1 MTGTSIQNLR
11 LFGLRLFRVSVLVA
25 AILLIR
31 NESHSDAEERLLTV
45 EQVKDFFPSAASL
58 DTRRDPAVVKDAD
71 GGTLGFAATTA
82 PGSNDV
88 IGYSGPTHS
97 LLALDS
103 GGAITGLRI
112 LKSEDTPDH
121 LAEVIRDRSFFAQ
134 FRGLKMGDRLEK
146 VHAVSGATLTSLAIA
161 EGVLKRLGQE
171 SESLRFP
178 EAITLEEVKRLEPQA
193 VSLQPAKGFR
203 GGFEVID
210 AKGARIA
217 IATRTSPVADAIVG
231 YKGPTD
237 VLMLLSPDAKTLRS
251 IRVRKSFETKR
262 YLGYV
267 TGDDYFMRLFDGK
280 SIDQLS
286 QLDFEKEKIEGVS
299 GATQTSWALSEGL
312 KQRANRLLSD
322 LRAQVPAY
330 AKIRWRWQDTGHL
343 MVILSALV
351 MAFTRLRGQAMAR
364 NLHHLFLVIYGG
376 FWVGELLS
384 QGLFV
389 GWARHGVPWKNA
401 PGLVLLGVVALTA
414 PIFTRRQLY
423 CHQICPH
430 GALQQLLMKRLKWQ
444 WSPPPRVAKAL
455 EKVPYA
461 LLWVVLFVA
470 ITRVSFDLNGIEPF
484 DAYLFTIAG
493 AAAILIALIGL
504 VFSLF
509 TPMAYCKYGCPTGA
523 LFKLLRSSGE
533 ADRFGL
539 RDWGA
544 LGALALGIVLAI
556 AY

>member
-11 LFGLRLFRVSVLVA
+11 LFGLRLFRDSVLGE

-82 PGSNDV
+82 PGSNDM

-134 FRGLKMGDRLEK
+134 FRGLIMGDRLEK

-193 VSLQPAKGFR
+193 VSLRPARGFR

-210 AKGARIA
+210 AKGDRIA

-299 GATQTSWALSEGL
+299 GATQTSWALAEGL

-322 LRAQVPAY
+322 LREQVPAY

-401 PGLVLLGVVALTA
+401 PGLVLLGV
-414 PIFTRRQLY
+414 
-423 CHQICPH
+423 
-430 GALQQLLMKRLKWQ
+430 
-444 WSPPPRVAKAL
+444 
-455 EKVPYA
+455 
-461 LLWVVLFVA
+461 
-470 ITRVSFDLNGIEPF
+470 
-484 DAYLFTIAG
+484 
-493 AAAILIALIGL
+493 
-504 VFSLF
+504 
-509 TPMAYCKYGCPTGA
+509 
-523 LFKLLRSSGE
+523 RSSPG
-533 ADRFGL
+533 DSSTVTRSVRTG
-539 RDWGA
+539 RSSNCS
-544 LGALALGIVLAI
+544 
-556 AY
+556 

>member
-58 DTRRDPAVVKDAD
+58 DTRRDPAVVQDAD

-193 VSLQPAKGFR
+193 VSLRPAKGFR

-210 AKGARIA
+210 AKGARLA

-299 GATQTSWALSEGL
+299 GATQTSWALAEGL

-322 LRAQVPAY
+322 LREQVPAY

>member
-58 DTRRDPAVVKDAD
+58 DTRRDPAVVQDAD

-193 VSLQPAKGFR
+193 VSLRPAKGYR

-299 GATQTSWALSEGL
+299 GATQTSWALAEGL

-322 LRAQVPAY
+322 LREQVPAY

-351 MAFTRLRGQAMAR
+351 MAFTRLRGQAIAR

>member
-193 VSLQPAKGFR
+193 VSLRPAKGYR

-251 IRVRKSFETKR
+251 IHVRKSFETKR

-299 GATQTSWALSEGL
+299 GATQTSWALAEGL

-322 LRAQVPAY
+322 LREQVPAY

-351 MAFTRLRGQAMAR
+351 MAFTRLRGQAIAR

-544 LGALALGIVLAI
+544 LGALALGIVLAV

>member
-1 MTGTSIQNLR
+1 VTGPLFQYFRLFSLR
-11 LFGLRLFRVSVLVA
+11 LYRLTILA
-25 AILLIR
+25 AAVLLIR
-31 NESHSDAEERLLTV
+31 NESGSNRGERLLSV
-45 EQVKDFFPSAASL
+45 EQVKDFFPNAASL
-58 DTRRDPAVVKDAD
+58 DATREPAVVKDAD

-82 PGSNDV
+82 PASNDV

-97 LLALDS
+97 LLALDA

-112 LKSEDTPDH
+112 LKSGDTPDH

-134 FRGLKMGDRLEK
+134 FRGLKMGDQLKK

-178 EAITLEEVKRLEPQA
+178 EPITLEEVRSLEPGA
-193 VSLQPAKGFR
+193 VSLRPAKGFR
-203 GGFEVID
+203 GGFEVLD
-210 AKGARIA
+210 TNGVRLAV
-217 IATRTSPVADAIVG
+217 ATRTSPVADAIVG

-237 VLMLLSPDAKTLRS
+237 VLMLLTPDAKSLRS

-267 TGDDYFMRLFDGK
+267 TGDDYFMHLFDGK
-280 SIDQLS
+280 SVTQLS

-299 GATQTSWALSEGL
+299 GATQTSWALAEGL
-312 KQRANRLLSD
+312 KQRANRLLVD
-322 LRAQVPAY
+322 LQEQIPAY
-330 AKIRWRWQDTGHL
+330 AMIRWRWQDAGHL
-343 MVILSALV
+343 MVIFSALV
-351 MAFTRLRGQAMAR
+351 MAFTRLRGHATAR
-364 NLHHLFLVIYGG
+364 NLHHVFLVIYGG
-376 FWVGELLS
+376 FWVGEMLS

-401 PGLVLLGVVALTA
+401 PGLVLLGVVALLA
-414 PIFTRRQLY
+414 PVFTRRQLY

-430 GALQQLLMKRLKWQ
+430 GALQQLVMKRVKWQ
-444 WSPPPRVAKAL
+444 WSPPPGVAKAL
-455 EKVPYA
+455 ERLPFV
-461 LLWVVLFVA
+461 LLLVVLFVG
-470 ITRVSFDLNGIEPF
+470 ITQLPLDLNGIEPF
-484 DAYLFTIAG
+484 DAYLFTVAG
-493 AAAILIALIGL
+493 AAALAVAVIGL

-523 LFKLLRSSGE
+523 LFKLLRSSGD
-533 ADRFGL
+533 ADRFGI

-544 LGALALGIVLAI
+544 LVALALGVGLAY
-556 AY
+556 AF

>member
-58 DTRRDPAVVKDAD
+58 DTRRDPAVVQDAD
-71 GGTLGFAATTA
+71 GGALGFAATTA

-193 VSLQPAKGFR
+193 VSLRPAKGFR

-299 GATQTSWALSEGL
+299 GATQTSWALAEGL

-544 LGALALGIVLAI
+544 LGALALGIVLAV